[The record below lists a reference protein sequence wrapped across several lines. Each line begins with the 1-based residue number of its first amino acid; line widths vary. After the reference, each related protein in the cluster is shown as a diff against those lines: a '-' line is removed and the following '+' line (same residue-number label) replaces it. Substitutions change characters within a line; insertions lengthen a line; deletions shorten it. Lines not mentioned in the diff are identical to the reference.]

1 MELIFLLIII
11 SENKAKIVNLDYFLI
26 SVSEFDQL
34 EIIGDE
40 YAVEDCCG
48 LLTVD
53 CGGGIHDNKIEC
65 WEGISI
71 IGKEKLQSLKFP
83 SLYEVAYLLFK
94 CICML
99 SILIL

>member
-26 SVSEFDQL
+26 SASEFDQL

-53 CGGGIHDNKIEC
+53 CGGGIR
-65 WEGISI
+65 
-71 IGKEKLQSLKFP
+71 
-83 SLYEVAYLLFK
+83 
-94 CICML
+94 
-99 SILIL
+99 